1 MDRTPKKGE
10 RLRVVE
16 KLQSTAGLM
25 VTHTA
30 LSNRHPSAEGVEC
43 GYVGGHG
50 GDVWWVLHDDGTVAP
65 YLLTELQPAGAR

>member
-10 RLRVVE
+10 RLRVVDT
-16 KLQSTAGLM
+16 LQSTAGLM
-25 VTHTA
+25 VTHAA
-30 LSNRHPSAEGVEC
+30 LRNRRSSADGVEC

-65 YLLTELQPAGAR
+65 YMLMELQPAGDR